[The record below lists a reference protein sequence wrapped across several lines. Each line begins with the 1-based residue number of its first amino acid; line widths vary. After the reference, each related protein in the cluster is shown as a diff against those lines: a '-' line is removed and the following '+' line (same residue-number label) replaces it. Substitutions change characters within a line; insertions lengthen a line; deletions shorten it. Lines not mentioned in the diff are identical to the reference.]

1 VNEST
6 TVVTAISQGSVM
18 DATAVATIGGVVMV
32 LTQIFKRALPG
43 DWDAWGPHI
52 AAILAL
58 GGVALWVYSAPTF
71 PPQRTDTWAIFA
83 GWVSVFATAVGLY
96 QSAKMVTA
104 PGEGAPA
111 VPTTSRPV
119 TPHQHQ
125 QETV

>member
-1 VNEST
+1 MEGST
-6 TVVTAISQGSVM
+6 TMVSAVAQGTVM

-32 LTQIFKRALPG
+32 LTQIVKRALPG

-52 AAILAL
+52 AAVLAL
-58 GGVALWVYSAPTF
+58 LGVCIWVYSAPTF

-104 PGEGAPA
+104 PGERAGRVQPDPPA
-111 VPTTSRPV
+111 
-119 TPHQHQ
+119 TPG
-125 QETV
+125 VV